1 LTKFAKLRRHV
12 HPRSKCTP
20 NDTCNDVH
28 LEEFGMTELVGIVAS
43 RGMRSIG
50 IIAIDYLIKK
60 LQPRLIDELYS
71 THFPIIYETQPS
83 YAAHPEYSGRP
94 GVWLRGTEV
103 ALPRIE
109 FYLSDSPRLLLTRG
123 YHANFQG
130 QYEIAEQVLDI
141 YEKHSV
147 KRLFV
152 LAGYGVGEGEVC
164 CAATDLELIEEL
176 KKHGVGTGYEGP
188 FMGFSGLVLGLAK
201 LRGIPG
207 ACLFG
212 RSQPSIED
220 PEYPDPRA
228 AKKVLETLSQVLDLN
243 LDLSGFDETKVSQP
257 ESAVVGS

>member
-1 LTKFAKLRRHV
+1 
-12 HPRSKCTP
+12 
-20 NDTCNDVH
+20 
-28 LEEFGMTELVGIVAS
+28 MTELVGVVAS

-50 IIAIDYLIKK
+50 IIAVDYLIKK
-60 LQPRLIDELYS
+60 LQPKLIDELYS
-71 THFPIIYETQPS
+71 THFPMIYETQPS
-83 YAAHPEYSGRP
+83 YAAHPDYPGTSGIWFRKI
-94 GVWLRGTEV
+94 GA
-103 ALPRIE
+103 ALPKIE

-130 QYEIAEQVLDI
+130 QYQVAEQVLDI

-164 CAATDLELIEEL
+164 CAATDLGLIEEL
-176 KKHGVGTGYEGP
+176 KRHGVGTGYEGP

-201 LRGIPG
+201 LRGIKG

-212 RSQPSIED
+212 RSQPSVED

-228 AKKVLETLSQVLDLN
+228 AKKVLETLSRVLDID
-243 LDLSGFDETKVSQP
+243 LDLSGFDETNVSQP
-257 ESAVVGS
+257 ESTVIGS